1 MLKRAAAL
9 TACLALVMGS
19 SVADAQDMG
28 GRCATPDSLRV
39 VGNSRVDAASVITES
54 GIAAGVVA
62 NYTTVQKAIRALY
75 ETGQFETVWI
85 QCELVDRPAPH
96 TVYQIQVKERPVLAN
111 VDVTGPKAIAI
122 GSVRDKVDL
131 LIGRP
136 VNPATVA
143 EDMLRIDSLYQ
154 ARGYWNV
161 RVRPETTVTSPDHVA
176 IMFQVDEG
184 QKLAI
189 SGIRVTGNSN
199 VPVGELASGLKVKP
213 EGFWFWQKGEYDAEK
228 YAQDLGERL
237 PKLYG
242 DRGFIDFQVLRD
254 TMLVDR
260 EHGKGL
266 IDLTISEGKQYR
278 VGSFEVT
285 GNRRYASSQ
294 IERYYP
300 FSDSSVS
307 LTRRISS
314 MLRRKPI
321 TTGLFDESAWEDGT
335 TKLRDAYAND
345 GFIYAQVRP
354 IIDRSMAKDSTPVVN
369 LRWDV
374 QEGQPAI
381 INKIEIIGND
391 YTSETCIRD
400 QLVIIP
406 GDVFS
411 RDRLVRSWQSIS
423 NLGFFEAP
431 IEPPETRQANDQGDI
446 DVVFHVKEKR
456 TGNVSFGASMGQGT
470 GLGGFIG
477 LDQPNLFGRCKR
489 GSLNWQFGHYINDFQ
504 LSYTDPSI
512 NLSRFSGTLLAYR
525 TQSRYTIADLGQS
538 TRTGGQVRIG
548 FPFLGARFT
557 RVFVSYGAEA
567 VRYGDVGLLGTVTT
581 NQCAGCI
588 RSTFGVDITRDTR
601 IGMPFPIDGVLQSVS
616 SQFNGGPLGG
626 SASFQRYT
634 NEFRA
639 YTTLARFG
647 DGRSGEQ
654 SALVAGV
661 AQKAGFVFGD
671 PGPFFSSQS
680 FALGGVQYGE
690 TLRGYPEFSIT
701 PRGFNPAAGSTN
713 ATQQSFGNAFF
724 TSTAEIGF
732 RISSQFYV
740 NAFFEAGNIWAR
752 PREFNPTRLFR
763 GAGIGA
769 SAVTPLGPLGL
780 DWAYGMDRVDA
791 FGAPDP
797 RWMVHF
803 RLGQFFY

>member
-1 MLKRAAAL
+1 MLKRATAL
-9 TACLALVMGS
+9 TACVIAFVAGS
-19 SVADAQDMG
+19 SASAQDMG
-28 GRCATPDSLRV
+28 GRCATPDSLHV
-39 VGNSRVDAASVITES
+39 VGNRRVDAASVITES
-54 GIAAGVVA
+54 GLAAGVAA

-85 QCELVDRPAPH
+85 QCELVDRPSAR
-96 TVYQIQVKERPVLAN
+96 TVYQIEVKERPVLSN
-111 VDVTGPKAIAI
+111 VDVVGPQAIAL
-122 GSVRDKVDL
+122 GTVRDKVDL

-136 VNPATVA
+136 VNPANVA
-143 EDMLRIDSLYQ
+143 SDMQRIDSLYQ
-154 ARGYWNV
+154 TRGYWNV
-161 RVRPETTVTSPDHVA
+161 SVRPESTVTSTDHVA
-176 IMFQVDEG
+176 ILFRVDEG

-189 SGIRVTGNSN
+189 SGIRVTGNRK
-199 VPVGELASGLKVKP
+199 VPIGDLAGDLKVKP
-213 EGFWFWQKGEYDAEK
+213 EGFWWWQKGEYDAEK

-237 PKLYG
+237 PKFYG
-242 DRGFIDFQVLRD
+242 ERGFIDFQVLHD

-260 EHGKGL
+260 GRGKGL
-266 IDLTISEGKQYR
+266 IDLSISEGQQYR
-278 VGSFEVT
+278 IGTFEVT
-285 GNRRYASSQ
+285 GNRQYATSQ
-294 IERYYP
+294 VARYYP

-307 LTRRISS
+307 LSRRLSAVI
-314 MLRRKPI
+314 RRKPI
-321 TTGLFDESAWEDGT
+321 RLGVFDQSSWDAGT
-335 TKLRDAYAND
+335 NKLRDAYAND

-354 IIDRSMAKDSTPVVN
+354 IIDRSVGKDSMPVVN

-374 QEGQPAI
+374 VEGQPAV
-381 INKIEIIGND
+381 INRIEIVGND
-391 YTSETCIRD
+391 YTSESCIRD

-431 IEPPETRQANDQGDI
+431 VEPPETRQANDQGDI
-446 DVVFHVKEKR
+446 DIVFHVKEKR

-489 GSLNWQFGHYINDFQ
+489 GSLNWQFGRYINDFQ

-512 NLSRFSGTLLAYR
+512 RLSRFSGTLLAYR
-525 TQSRYTIADLGQS
+525 TQSRYTIADLGQT
-538 TRTGGQVRIG
+538 TRTGGQLRVG
-548 FPFLGARFT
+548 FPFFGARFT
-557 RVFVSYGAEA
+557 RVFTSYGAEA
-567 VRYGDVGLLGTVTT
+567 VRYGSQGLLGTVTT
-581 NQCAGCI
+581 NQCAGCV
-588 RSTFGVDITRDTR
+588 RSTLGVDITRDNR
-601 IGMPFPIDGVLQSVS
+601 IGMPFPADGVLQSVS

-639 YTTLARFG
+639 YTTLATFG
-647 DGRSGEQ
+647 DGRSGEK

-661 AQKAGFVFGD
+661 AQKAGFVFGN

-701 PRGFNPAAGSTN
+701 PAGFNPSAGSTN
-713 ATQQSFGNAFF
+713 ATLQSFGNAFF
-724 TSTAEIGF
+724 TSTAEVGY

-780 DWAYGMDRVDA
+780 DWAYGMDRVNA